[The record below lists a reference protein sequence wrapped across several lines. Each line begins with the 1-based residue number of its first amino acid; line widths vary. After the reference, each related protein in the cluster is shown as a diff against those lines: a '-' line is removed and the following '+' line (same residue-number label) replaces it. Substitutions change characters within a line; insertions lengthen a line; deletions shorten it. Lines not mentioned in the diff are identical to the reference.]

1 MNTPA
6 LVSATALLAG
16 FLTTP
21 AAVSADDSSAKD
33 AAKRPAIEVRALLEK
48 GQATGTWP
56 EGMVIRIGACLGE
69 PSRDRIPAGLSESWE
84 FTSNQVH
91 RVVCEYKQDRSI
103 YKRVESRPFDAKGLC
118 QELLAGKAIEIH
130 AEQGQGPVVGLIGS
144 GYGRGSRNIE
154 VVWQGKTILELF
166 ETNGP
171 FLKFYRETDAR
182 AFGALYEGLARQA
195 RALFKSK
202 AGEAK

>member
-1 MNTPA
+1 MPQR
-6 LVSATALLAG
+6 VV
-16 FLTTP
+16 TTP

-154 VVWQGKTILELF
+154 VVWHGKTILELF

>member
-69 PSRDRIPAGLSESWE
+69 PSRDRVPAGLTESWE

-91 RVVCEYKQDRSI
+91 RVVCE
-103 YKRVESRPFDAKGLC
+103 
-118 QELLAGKAIEIH
+118 
-130 AEQGQGPVVGLIGS
+130 
-144 GYGRGSRNIE
+144 
-154 VVWQGKTILELF
+154 
-166 ETNGP
+166 
-171 FLKFYRETDAR
+171 
-182 AFGALYEGLARQA
+182 
-195 RALFKSK
+195 
-202 AGEAK
+202 